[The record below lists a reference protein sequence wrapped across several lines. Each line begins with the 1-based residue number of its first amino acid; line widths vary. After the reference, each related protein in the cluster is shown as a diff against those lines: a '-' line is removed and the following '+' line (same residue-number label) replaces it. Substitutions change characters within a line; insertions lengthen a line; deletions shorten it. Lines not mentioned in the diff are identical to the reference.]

1 LMSPIGGEFFR
12 ARTRGRARVANV
24 IVIVIVMF
32 TRQDFFVIVIH
43 ASRLFRP
50 VARRTR
56 ERDARF
62 ARDDGDDDAED

>member
-1 LMSPIGGEFFR
+1 MFTRQDFFVIVMF
-12 ARTRGRARVANV
+12 TRQDFF
-24 IVIVIVMF
+24 VIVIVMF